1 VNAILLL
8 ALSPAAPPSYY
19 APPAEEPVKAYYAP
33 ADERT
38 PVSVSTPAPD
48 PFPAGG
54 YWGQHPVYGVV
65 YYHAAPGTPA
75 APAVAAPVPFAPPPG
90 YGSGGTTTRTTPATP
105 AAGPSPSS
113 PAAGPYPAGTFTGV
127 RAATRGSTSGCST

>member
-8 ALSPAAPPSYY
+8 ALCPAAPPSYY

-75 APAVAAPVPFAPPPG
+75 APAAAPVPFAPPPG